1 VESAVPE
8 SKKVDNGIEVSND
21 SSGGEHRM
29 MTRLIPKIFYS
40 RMGDGL
46 DFFVMGLGFKVVYQ
60 DGKLAVIER
69 DGAKAYPG

>member
-1 VESAVPE
+1 
-8 SKKVDNGIEVSND
+8 
-21 SSGGEHRM
+21 M

-69 DGAKAYPG
+69 DGARAYLVEDAEFAVKGPTRDHDRDGQYRRTVR